1 MKHDL
6 SLHVKIHDSLHVE
19 YIMTVS
25 TEEKRHHRNS
35 RLESIKGKRNS
46 HVEEGY
52 TCTCQSLY
60 NIHVALIIYS
70 IQCYYMQT
78 LLDKKQRKKSELFN
92 FNIH

>member
-1 MKHDL
+1 
-6 SLHVKIHDSLHVE
+6 
-19 YIMTVS
+19 MTVS

-60 NIHVALIIYS
+60 NSCHTYN
-70 IQCYYMQT
+70 
-78 LLDKKQRKKSELFN
+78 LFN
-92 FNIH
+92 SMLLYANIIG